1 MKRLGIYGGSFN
13 PIHAGH
19 VGVAQKAAAD
29 HALDQV
35 LVVPAKVSPFKTLRA
50 SGDFGFTDA
59 QRWEMVVAA
68 CAPYPQLVPCDI
80 ELKRGGVSYTI
91 DTVRALK
98 NLHPEAELF
107 FIVGEDSVAGFPM
120 WKDWNELSRLATF
133 VSYPR
138 TPESSSEIRRRIVA
152 GEALGDLVPPA
163 VAALIARFPVRHSV
177 AGGGSAASWTSD
189 TTQ

>member
-19 VGVAQKAAAD
+19 VGVALKAAAD

-35 LVVPAKVSPFKTLRA
+35 LVVPAKVSPFKTLRTN
-50 SGDFGFTDA
+50 GDFGFTDV

-107 FIVGEDSVAGFPM
+107 FIVGEDSVAGLPM
-120 WKDWNELSRLATF
+120 WKDWDELSRLATF

-138 TPESSSEIRRRIVA
+138 TPESSSEIRQRIAA
-152 GEALGDLVPPA
+152 GKALGDLVPPA
-163 VAALIARFPVRHSV
+163 VADLIARWRTIFGRTQ
-177 AGGGSAASWTSD
+177 AGKED
-189 TTQ
+189 IP

>member
-19 VGVAQKAAAD
+19 VGVALKAVAD

-35 LVVPAKVSPFKTLRA
+35 LVVPAKVSPFKTGTA
-50 SGDFGFTDA
+50 DPAGFTDA

-98 NLHPEAELF
+98 ALHPEAELF
-107 FIVGEDSVAGFPM
+107 FIVGKDSVAGLPM
-120 WKDWNELSRLATF
+120 WKDWDELRRLATF

-163 VAALIARFPVRHSV
+163 VAALIAGSQGRFR
-177 AGGGSAASWTSD
+177 D
-189 TTQ
+189 DI

>member
-19 VGVAQKAAAD
+19 VGVALKAAAD

-35 LVVPAKVSPFKTLRA
+35 LVVPAKVSPFKTLHT
-50 SGDFGFTDA
+50 GDDFRFADT

-80 ELKRGGVSYTI
+80 ELKRGGVSYSI

-98 NLHPEAELF
+98 ALHPEAELF
-107 FIVGEDSVAGFPM
+107 FIVGEDSVPGLPM
-120 WKDWNELSRLATF
+120 WKDWDELSKLATF

-138 TPESSSEIRRRIVA
+138 TPESSSEIRRRMAA
-152 GEALGDLVPPA
+152 GESLGDLVPSA
-163 VAALIARFPVRHSV
+163 VAALIARWHR
-177 AGGGSAASWTSD
+177 TSRPRSS
-189 TTQ
+189 

>member
-19 VGVAQKAAAD
+19 VGVALKAAAD

-50 SGDFGFTDA
+50 SDDFGFTDV

-80 ELKRGGVSYTI
+80 ELNRGGVSYTI

-107 FIVGEDSVAGFPM
+107 FIVGEDSVPGLPM
-120 WKDWNELSRLATF
+120 
-133 VSYPR
+133 
-138 TPESSSEIRRRIVA
+138 
-152 GEALGDLVPPA
+152 
-163 VAALIARFPVRHSV
+163 
-177 AGGGSAASWTSD
+177 
-189 TTQ
+189 

>member
-19 VGVAQKAAAD
+19 VGVALKAAAD

-35 LVVPAKVSPFKTLRA
+35 LVVPAKVSPFKTMRT
-50 SGDFGFTDA
+50 SNDFNFTDV

-68 CAPYPQLVPCDI
+68 CAPHPQLVPCDI

-91 DTVRALK
+91 DTVRTLK

-107 FIVGEDSVAGFPM
+107 FIVGEDSIPGLPM
-120 WKDWNELSRLATF
+120 WKNWDELSRLATF

-138 TPESSSEIRRRIVA
+138 TPESSSEIRRRIAA
-152 GEALGDLVPPA
+152 GEAFADMVPQPVADLFRSWLQTA
-163 VAALIARFPVRHSV
+163 KS
-177 AGGGSAASWTSD
+177 GG
-189 TTQ
+189 

>member
-13 PIHAGH
+13 PIHTGH
-19 VGVAQKAAAD
+19 VGVALKAAAD

-35 LVVPAKVSPFKTLRA
+35 LVVPAKVSPFKTGTA
-50 SGDFGFTDA
+50 DPVGFTDA

-80 ELKRGGVSYTI
+80 ELTRGGVSYTI

-107 FIVGEDSVAGFPM
+107 FIVGEDSVPGLPM
-120 WKDWNELSRLATF
+120 WKDWNELNRLATF

-138 TPESSSEIRRRIVA
+138 TPESSSEIRRRIAV
-152 GEALGDLVPPA
+152 GKDFGDLVPPA
-163 VAALIARFPVRHSV
+163 VATLIARWRSIK
-177 AGGGSAASWTSD
+177 T
-189 TTQ
+189 

>member
-19 VGVAQKAAAD
+19 VGVALKAAAD

-35 LVVPAKVSPFKTLRA
+35 LVVPAKVSPFKTLRT

-80 ELKRGGVSYTI
+80 ELQRGGVSYTI

-107 FIVGEDSVAGFPM
+107 FIVGEDSVAGLPM
-120 WKDWNELSRLATF
+120 WKDWNELNRLATF

-138 TPESSSEIRRRIVA
+138 TPESSSEIRRRIAA
-152 GEALGDLVPPA
+152 GEDFGDLVPLA
-163 VAALIARFPVRHSV
+163 VAALIARWHHIHPPLS
-177 AGGGSAASWTSD
+177 T
-189 TTQ
+189 

>member
-19 VGVAQKAAAD
+19 VGVALKAAAD

-35 LVVPAKVSPFKTLRA
+35 LVVPAKVSPFKTMRT
-50 SGDFGFTDA
+50 SNDFNFTDV

-68 CAPYPQLVPCDI
+68 CAPHPQLVPCDI

-91 DTVRALK
+91 DTVRTLK

-107 FIVGEDSVAGFPM
+107 FIVGEDSIPGLPM
-120 WKDWNELSRLATF
+120 WKNWDELSRLATF

-138 TPESSSEIRRRIVA
+138 TPESSSEIRRRIAA
-152 GEALGDLVPPA
+152 GEAFADMVPQPVADLIRSWLQPA
-163 VAALIARFPVRHSV
+163 KC
-177 AGGGSAASWTSD
+177 GG
-189 TTQ
+189 

>member
-19 VGVAQKAAAD
+19 VGMALKAVAD
-29 HALDQV
+29 HVLEKV

-50 SGDFGFTDA
+50 SGEFGFTDA
-59 QRWEMVVAA
+59 QRWEMVEAA

-80 ELKRGGVSYTI
+80 ELTRGGVSYTI

-98 NLHPEAELF
+98 ALHPDTELF
-107 FIVGEDSVAGFPM
+107 FIVGEDSVAGLPM

-163 VAALIARFPVRHSV
+163 VADLIARWRTIFSRTQ
-177 AGGGSAASWTSD
+177 AGKED
-189 TTQ
+189 IP

>member
-19 VGVAQKAAAD
+19 VGVALKAAAD

-35 LVVPAKVSPFKTLRA
+35 LVVPAKVSPFKTMRT
-50 SGDFGFTDA
+50 SNDFNFTDV

-68 CAPYPQLVPCDI
+68 CAPHPQLVPCDI

-91 DTVRALK
+91 DTVRTLK

-107 FIVGEDSVAGFPM
+107 FIVGEDSIPGLPM
-120 WKDWNELSRLATF
+120 WKNWDELSRLATF

-138 TPESSSEIRRRIVA
+138 TPESSSEIRRRIAA
-152 GEALGDLVPPA
+152 GEAFADMVPQPVADLIRSWLQTA
-163 VAALIARFPVRHSV
+163 KS
-177 AGGGSAASWTSD
+177 GG
-189 TTQ
+189 

>member
-19 VGVAQKAAAD
+19 VGVALKAAAD

-35 LVVPAKVSPFKTLRA
+35 LVVPAKVSPFKTMRT
-50 SGDFGFTDA
+50 SNDFNFTDV

-68 CAPYPQLVPCDI
+68 CAPHPQLVPCDI

-91 DTVRALK
+91 DTVRTLK

-107 FIVGEDSVAGFPM
+107 FIVGEDSIPGLPM
-120 WKDWNELSRLATF
+120 WKNWDELSRLATF

-138 TPESSSEIRRRIVA
+138 TPESSSEIRRRIAA
-152 GEALGDLVPPA
+152 GEAFADMVPQPVADLIRNWLQTA
-163 VAALIARFPVRHSV
+163 KS
-177 AGGGSAASWTSD
+177 GG
-189 TTQ
+189 

>member
-19 VGVAQKAAAD
+19 VGVALKAAAD

-35 LVVPAKVSPFKTLRA
+35 LVVPAKVSPFKTMRT
-50 SGDFGFTDA
+50 SNDFNFTDV

-68 CAPYPQLVPCDI
+68 CAPHPQLVPCDI

-91 DTVRALK
+91 DTVRTLK
-98 NLHPEAELF
+98 NLHPEAALF
-107 FIVGEDSVAGFPM
+107 FIVGEDSVPGFPM
-120 WKDWNELSRLATF
+120 WKDWDELSRLATF

-138 TPESSSEIRRRIVA
+138 TPESSSEIRRRIAA
-152 GEALGDLVPPA
+152 GEAFADMVPQPVADLIRSWLQPA
-163 VAALIARFPVRHSV
+163 KC
-177 AGGGSAASWTSD
+177 GG
-189 TTQ
+189 

>member
-19 VGVAQKAAAD
+19 VGVALKAAAD

-35 LVVPAKVSPFKTLRA
+35 LVVPAKVSPFKTMRT
-50 SGDFGFTDA
+50 SNDFNFTDV

-68 CAPYPQLVPCDI
+68 CAPHPQLVPCDI

-107 FIVGEDSVAGFPM
+107 FIVGEDSVAGLPM
-120 WKDWNELSRLATF
+120 WKDWDELSRLATF

-138 TPESSSEIRRRIVA
+138 TPESSSEIRRRIAA
-152 GEALGDLVPPA
+152 GEAFADMVPQPVADLIRSWLQTA
-163 VAALIARFPVRHSV
+163 KS
-177 AGGGSAASWTSD
+177 GG
-189 TTQ
+189 

>member
-19 VGVAQKAAAD
+19 VGVALKAAAD

-35 LVVPAKVSPFKTLRA
+35 LVVPAKVSPFKTMRT
-50 SGDFGFTDA
+50 SNDFNFTDV

-68 CAPYPQLVPCDI
+68 CAPHPQLVPCDI

-91 DTVRALK
+91 DTVRTLK

-107 FIVGEDSVAGFPM
+107 FIVGEDSVAGLPM
-120 WKDWNELSRLATF
+120 WKDWDELSRLATF

-138 TPESSSEIRRRIVA
+138 TPESSSEIRRRIAA
-152 GEALGDLVPPA
+152 GEAFADMVPQPVADLIRSWLQTA
-163 VAALIARFPVRHSV
+163 KS
-177 AGGGSAASWTSD
+177 GG
-189 TTQ
+189 

>member
-19 VGVAQKAAAD
+19 VGVALKAVAD

-35 LVVPAKVSPFKTLRA
+35 LVVPAKVSPFKTLRTN
-50 SGDFGFTDA
+50 DEFDFTDV

-91 DTVRALK
+91 DTVHALK

-107 FIVGEDSVAGFPM
+107 FIVGEDSVAGLPM
-120 WKDWNELSRLATF
+120 WKDWDELSRLATF

-138 TPESSSEIRRRIVA
+138 TPESSSEIRQRIAA
-152 GEALGDLVPPA
+152 GENFADMVPLPVADLIRSWLQ
-163 VAALIARFPVRHSV
+163 AAKS
-177 AGGGSAASWTSD
+177 GG
-189 TTQ
+189 